1 MSRLTNVS
9 CIYTGGNIYTYQAL
23 YKGKYW
29 VYGSLDGWLNA
40 YSYEPFKYGEETN
53 STEAPEEYAVVTDD
67 MPTWRM
73 VLNSLKQPDALIG
86 GSVDECIDIIKEFQ
100 VLSNRVDQD

>member
-9 CIYTGGNIYTYQAL
+9 CIYTGGNIYTYQAM

-29 VYGSLDGWLNA
+29 VYGSLNDYLNA
-40 YSYEPFKYGEETN
+40 YSYEPFKYGEETD
-53 STEAPEEYAVVTDD
+53 STEAPEEYAVKTDD

-86 GSVDECIDIIKEFQ
+86 GNVDECIRIIKEYQ
-100 VLSNRVDQD
+100 CLRNRVDED